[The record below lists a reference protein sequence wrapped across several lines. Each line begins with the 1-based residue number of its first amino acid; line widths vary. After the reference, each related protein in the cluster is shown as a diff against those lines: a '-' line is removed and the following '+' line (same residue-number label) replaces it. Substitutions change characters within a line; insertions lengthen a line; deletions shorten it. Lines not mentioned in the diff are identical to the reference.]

1 MTCVT
6 SLYNGPGVSGMTA
19 MKSVTVMKSVE
30 ETTEPTTDPLPSGK
44 LLVRMPRTLHADLAR
59 AADAEGVSLNQF
71 IIGALTGAVAWRAG
85 GDGRPAPT
93 RSRTLTIVLAV
104 NLAVL
109 GIAAVVAVAALVL
122 AWG

>member
-1 MTCVT
+1 
-6 SLYNGPGVSGMTA
+6 
-19 MKSVTVMKSVE
+19 MKSVDETTD
-30 ETTEPTTDPLPSGK
+30 ETTEPLPSGK
-44 LLVRMPRTLHADLAR
+44 LLVRMPRTLHAELAR

-85 GDGRPAPT
+85 GEGRAAPA
-93 RSRTLTIVLAV
+93 RSRTLTIVLAA

-109 GIAAVVAVAALVL
+109 AIAAVVAVAAFVL